1 MPMIGLTSS
10 GRRHQGMVV
19 PIHWGTFDL
28 GLHGWREP
36 IRTFAAAAQARG
48 HRWAAP
54 APGGSIEPGSKEPR
68 EPWWD

>member
-1 MPMIGLTSS
+1 
-10 GRRHQGMVV
+10 MVV